1 MNVLIFGATGGI
13 GKWTVEFAKKKGYL
27 VTVYVRNARKIIDS
41 SIRVIEGELDD
52 YRKMEEAMSGQD
64 AVIWCVGIAM
74 KRNYEGMPSVEGH
87 RNLLKAMKKAGV
99 TRLID
104 WGTPSIPFEKD
115 EKSVITVI
123 PGILAELFLTKAKK
137 EMVEIGHML
146 SESDI
151 DWTLVRFM
159 APKDTSYT
167 GKVKVSFGKRKMKF
181 AISRADIASFM
192 VEQVEDGTYVRSMPI
207 IGS

>member
-1 MNVLIFGATGGI
+1 MDSRIC
-13 GKWTVEFAKKKGYL
+13 KKKGYL

-87 RNLLKAMKKAGV
+87 RNLLKVMKKAGV

-115 EKSVITVI
+115 EKSVITW
-123 PGILAELFLTKAKK
+123 
-137 EMVEIGHML
+137 HML

-167 GKVKVSFGKRKMKF
+167 GKVKVSFGKKKMKF